1 MPDISWLQVIVAFA
15 LGVLLSVTV
24 KAAVASARSKVSG
37 G

>member
-1 MPDISWLQVIVAFA
+1 MKIEWLQVIIAFA

-24 KAAVASARSKVSG
+24 KAAIASAKSKVG

>member
-1 MPDISWLQVIVAFA
+1 MKIEWLQVLFAFA

-24 KAAVASARSKVSG
+24 KAAIASAKSKVSG